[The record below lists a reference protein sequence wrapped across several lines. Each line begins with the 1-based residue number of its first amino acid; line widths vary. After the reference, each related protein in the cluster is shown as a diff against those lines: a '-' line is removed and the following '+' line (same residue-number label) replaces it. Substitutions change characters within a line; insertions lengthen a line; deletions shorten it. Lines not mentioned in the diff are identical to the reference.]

1 MRRFWISAL
10 VGVVTVMLGLWGIV
24 SLVGSNSEAAE
35 VITGA
40 LGLLA
45 SIFSSPFI
53 MEASL
58 ALIGLTILLTY
69 NQYRRERDEQDEW
82 VLLPRE
88 ESADSSVDD
97 GK

>member
-1 MRRFWISAL
+1 
-10 VGVVTVMLGLWGIV
+10 
-24 SLVGSNSEAAE
+24 
-35 VITGA
+35 
-40 LGLLA
+40 
-45 SIFSSPFI
+45 
-53 MEASL
+53 
-58 ALIGLTILLTY
+58 LIGLTILLTY